1 MTYKTI
7 LVCLTDKDSAKKLI
21 DFSVMVAEQY
31 DAHLIGVHVAQEV
44 EMHSTI
50 SPYISGDLLDRL
62 TENMREESEEFA
74 KIFKSCTAGRPV
86 VSEWRP
92 VTARADAISEAIIE
106 HALPTDLIIMAQ
118 PSDRNNAQDQHE
130 LHRKL
135 ILGAGRPILVM
146 PLYGTFDSIGD
157 KVILAWNG
165 TRESARAAHDAVPFM
180 LNASEVVIL
189 GVEGKNA
196 SENDLRVYGHDL
208 AVSLARHGIKS
219 NVTNYRKGDIAIS
232 DELLNAVSDRGADLI
247 VMGAYGHSRV
257 YDFVL
262 GAATSGILAHMTV
275 PTLFAH

>member
-1 MTYKTI
+1 MSYKTI
-7 LVCLTDKDSAKKLI
+7 MVCLTDKDDAEKLVKFSAVI
-21 DFSVMVAEQY
+21 AGQFG
-31 DAHLIGVHVAQEV
+31 AHLIGVHVAQEV

-62 TENMREESEEFA
+62 TENMREESEKYAE
-74 KIFKSCTAGRPV
+74 IFNSCTRGTDLV
-86 VSEWRP
+86 CEWRT

-106 HALPTDLIIMAQ
+106 QALPVDLIIMAQ
-118 PSDRNNAQDQHE
+118 PKDAGQEQHE

-146 PLYGTFDSIGD
+146 PQYGTFDAVGN
-157 KVILAWNG
+157 KVVLAWNG
-165 TRESARAAHDAVPFM
+165 TRESARAAHDALPF
-180 LNASEVVIL
+180 LLDSKEVVIL

-196 SENDLRVYGHDL
+196 SEEDVRLYGHDL
-208 AVSLARHGIKS
+208 AVSLARHGVQS
-219 NVTNYRKGDIAIS
+219 NVTNFRKGDIAVS
-232 DELLNAVSDRGADLI
+232 DELLNAVSDSGADLI

-262 GAATSGILAHMTV
+262 GAATSGVLAHMTV